1 MQQSACS
8 CRVWRWKDA
17 NNDTFHFQTD
27 NSSVL
32 MMLEF
37 EQLLNTFSL
46 FIYFY
51 FFAYKYSDSIDKVEQ
66 LGSCYMQ
73 INDLH
78 REQSRDG
85 TFLYGVIVIYCS

>member
-17 NNDTFHFQTD
+17 NNDAFHFQTD

-46 FIYFY
+46 FIFFIFFY

-66 LGSCYMQ
+66 LGSFH
-73 INDLH
+73 LK
-78 REQSRDG
+78 
-85 TFLYGVIVIYCS
+85 